1 MLVML
6 LAAMVLA
13 PVAHATT
20 GSLTDTTVADFSSGG
35 PSTDTYVAETED
47 GELMLA
53 PTAGVE
59 FYGSAMPAGWSSTP
73 MESGGTA
80 LVQDGVL
87 QADGARVFA
96 DLAHE
101 PGRSLEFVATF
112 GAAPSQSAGFGDIT
126 GPGARWTMFTTLAT
140 STDLFAST
148 NVGLGVSVETLIP
161 GSFLGAPHTYRIEWN
176 LASVDFFVD
185 GAPVATHSASPAASM
200 PPFASDEQLDEQSIA
215 LDWLRIGPYPGTG
228 SFESRVLDAGRRV
241 DWEALSWTIGHPAGT
256 AVFLS
261 ARTGDTPTPD
271 GTWTSFAPV
280 ALSGDPVG
288 ASSRYIQ
295 YRVDLMSS
303 DPARSPILDDVSISY
318 TDATAPTVTIDDVS
332 DALLG
337 PLDTGTDVTWHADE
351 DGAFS
356 VRVGGEDC
364 ATGDAVESGSYSG
377 APAQHITTVSAGQL
391 AEGAN
396 TVRVCVSDAVGNEGA
411 QTTSV
416 VKDTTAPTVVV
427 DSVSDTLIGSAD
439 TGTDVTWR
447 ADEDG
452 AYTVRVGVAGWP
464 ISGAMGCMTDTTV
477 ASGSYTG
484 APEPSAASVSAG
496 DLRETLNPIRVC
508 LVDAAGN
515 LGSETVWVV
524 KDLTAPAVVV
534 DSVSA
539 TLIGPSDTGTDVTWH
554 ANDTGPYSIRVGGT
568 SCTTGTEVA
577 SGVYTVALAQHTTT
591 VSAGDLSEGANT
603 IRVCVADVWGNNG
616 TTTTSVVKDATAPGV
631 AIDGVSD
638 DLVGPAD
645 TGTTV
650 TWNADESGTY
660 SVRVGGTSCATGTEV
675 GDGNYTA
682 PAQHITT
689 VSAGD
694 LSEGAN
700 TIRVCVTD
708 AAGNDGSETTSVV
721 KDTTAPTVTVD
732 SVSDTLI
739 GPSDTGTDITWHAG
753 EDGPYNVRVGGAG
766 CTSGNEVD
774 NGSYSGAPAQHIT
787 TVSAG
792 DLSEGANTIRV
803 CVIDAAGNS
812 GSETTSVVKDL
823 NPPIVAIDAVSDSL
837 LGPAAP
843 ASDITWQASESGTY
857 SVRAGGAGCTTGNVI
872 SGGSYGGPPEQTT
885 TTVTV
890 ADLSEGANTIR
901 VCVTDAGGSHGSQ
914 TTSVVKDTTAP
925 TVAID
930 AVSDTLIGP
939 DDPSTD
945 VTWHAGEDGTY
956 GVRVG
961 GGGCT
966 TGTEVETAG
975 YTGAPAQH
983 ITTVSAGDL
992 SEGENTIRVCV
1003 TDAAGNQD
1011 SQTTTVAKDTA
1022 ERVTLTFGPQ
1032 ADARVEEANPDSN
1045 FGTSSSLRVEGGS
1058 ALDIESYLR
1067 FQVAGVLGTVEQ
1079 ATLRLW
1085 VSNGTANGP
1094 AAYKTDWAGAET
1106 AITWN
1111 NRAPRTSGPSDDKGN
1126 VPANA
1131 FVEYD
1136 VTPLVTGNGAN
1147 GFVLAGTS
1155 SDAMTVSSKEASTV
1169 SQRPQ
1174 LIVTAVVEGVDAEP
1188 PTAPTGLTASAA
1200 WPTEVDLNWTEA
1212 IDNVGVTAYEI
1223 YRDGALL
1230 TTVGDV
1236 THYADMTALASTS
1249 YDYTVR
1255 ALDAEGNRSDASN
1268 EAEVATPAPT
1278 ADPVIMAAGDQ
1289 ACDPTA
1295 SAFNGGL
1302 GTSTACRQKYTS
1314 DLLVNRDLEA
1324 VLALG
1329 DIQYECGGYNAF
1341 LQSYDPT
1348 WGRVKSITYPVPGNH
1363 EYHSEGGMDCDPTG
1377 NALGYFNYFGA
1388 AAGDPAKGYYSF
1400 DVGAWHLIAL
1410 NSNCAKVSCA
1420 TSSAQVSWLR
1430 QDLAANPR
1438 TCTLAFWHHP
1448 RFTSGTNAPGSTL
1461 VKPLYQALYDY
1472 NADVVLV
1479 GHDHDY
1485 ERFALQDPEGA
1496 LDPVRG
1502 IRQFV
1507 VGTGGKSFHN
1517 FSAIQPGSEARNN
1530 DSFGVLKL
1538 VLSPTSYEW
1547 RFIPEAGKT
1556 YTDTG
1561 STPCAA

>member
-1 MLVML
+1 
-6 LAAMVLA
+6 
-13 PVAHATT
+13 
-20 GSLTDTTVADFSSGG
+20 
-35 PSTDTYVAETED
+35 
-47 GELMLA
+47 
-53 PTAGVE
+53 
-59 FYGSAMPAGWSSTP
+59 
-73 MESGGTA
+73 ME
-80 LVQDGVL
+80 
-87 QADGARVFA
+87 
-96 DLAHE
+96 
-101 PGRSLEFVATF
+101 
-112 GAAPSQSAGFGDIT
+112 
-126 GPGARWTMFTTLAT
+126 
-140 STDLFAST
+140 
-148 NVGLGVSVETLIP
+148 N
-161 GSFLGAPHTYRIEWN
+161 
-176 LASVDFFVD
+176 
-185 GAPVATHSASPAASM
+185 
-200 PPFASDEQLDEQSIA
+200 
-215 LDWLRIGPYPGTG
+215 
-228 SFESRVLDAGRRV
+228 
-241 DWEALSWTIGHPAGT
+241 
-256 AVFLS
+256 
-261 ARTGDTPTPD
+261 
-271 GTWTSFAPV
+271 
-280 ALSGDPVG
+280 
-288 ASSRYIQ
+288 
-295 YRVDLMSS
+295 
-303 DPARSPILDDVSISY
+303 
-318 TDATAPTVTIDDVS
+318 
-332 DALLG
+332 
-337 PLDTGTDVTWHADE
+337 
-351 DGAFS
+351 
-356 VRVGGEDC
+356 
-364 ATGDAVESGSYSG
+364 
-377 APAQHITTVSAGQL
+377 
-391 AEGAN
+391 
-396 TVRVCVSDAVGNEGA
+396 
-411 QTTSV
+411 
-416 VKDTTAPTVVV
+416 
-427 DSVSDTLIGSAD
+427 
-439 TGTDVTWR
+439 
-447 ADEDG
+447 
-452 AYTVRVGVAGWP
+452 
-464 ISGAMGCMTDTTV
+464 
-477 ASGSYTG
+477 GSYTG
-484 APEPSAASVSAG
+484 AP
-496 DLRETLNPIRVC
+496 
-508 LVDAAGN
+508 
-515 LGSETVWVV
+515 
-524 KDLTAPAVVV
+524 
-534 DSVSA
+534 
-539 TLIGPSDTGTDVTWH
+539 
-554 ANDTGPYSIRVGGT
+554 
-568 SCTTGTEVA
+568 
-577 SGVYTVALAQHTTT
+577 AQHVTT
-591 VSAGDLSEGANT
+591 VSAGE
-603 IRVCVADVWGNNG
+603 
-616 TTTTSVVKDATAPGV
+616 
-631 AIDGVSD
+631 
-638 DLVGPAD
+638 
-645 TGTTV
+645 
-650 TWNADESGTY
+650 
-660 SVRVGGTSCATGTEV
+660 
-675 GDGNYTA
+675 
-682 PAQHITT
+682 
-689 VSAGD
+689 

-708 AAGNDGSETTSVV
+708 AAGN
-721 KDTTAPTVTVD
+721 
-732 SVSDTLI
+732 
-739 GPSDTGTDITWHAG
+739 
-753 EDGPYNVRVGGAG
+753 
-766 CTSGNEVD
+766 
-774 NGSYSGAPAQHIT
+774 Q
-787 TVSAG
+787 
-792 DLSEGANTIRV
+792 
-803 CVIDAAGNS
+803 

-837 LGPAAP
+837 VGPAAP

-857 SVRAGGAGCTTGNVI
+857 SVRVGGAGCTTGNVI
-872 SGGSYGGPPEQTT
+872 ASGSYGGPPEQTT

-914 TTSVVKDTTAP
+914 TTSLVKDTTAP

-945 VTWHAGEDGTY
+945 VTWHAGENGTY

-961 GGGCT
+961 GASCT
-966 TGTEVETAG
+966 TGTEVETAT

-992 SEGENTIRVCV
+992 SEGANTIRVCV

-1011 SQTTTVAKDTA
+1011 SQTTSVAKDTA

-1032 ADARVEEANPDSN
+1032 ADARVEEANPNSN

-1067 FQVAGVLGTVEQ
+1067 FQVTGVLGTVEQ
-1079 ATLRLW
+1079 AKLRLW
-1085 VSNGTANGP
+1085 VTNGTPNGP

-1111 NRAPRTSGPSDDKGN
+1111 NRAPRTSGPTDDKGN
-1126 VPANA
+1126 IPVNA

-1155 SDAMTVSSKEASTV
+1155 SDALTVSSKESSTV

-1174 LIVTAVVEGVDAEP
+1174 LIVTAVVEGVDTEP

-1223 YRDGALL
+1223 YRDEALL

-1236 THYADMTALASTS
+1236 THYADMTALASTT

-1255 ALDAEGNRSDASN
+1255 ALDAEGNQSDPSN
-1268 EAEVATPAPT
+1268 EAEVTTPAPT

-1302 GTSTACRQKYTS
+1302 GTSTSCRQKYTS
-1314 DLLVNRDLEA
+1314 DLLVNRDLAA

-1430 QDLAANPR
+1430 QDLAANPN

-1496 LDPVRG
+1496 LDPVRRHQAVRG
-1502 IRQFV
+1502 RHRREELPQLGRDPARQRGSQQRHLRGPQARPQSHELRV
-1507 VGTGGKSFHN
+1507 ALHPGGGKDLHGYRQHALRCLS
-1517 FSAIQPGSEARNN
+1517 SALAASPGDLN
-1530 DSFGVLKL
+1530 D
-1538 VLSPTSYEW
+1538 LSWSQVDRPK
-1547 RFIPEAGKT
+1547 RGLRDRP
-1556 YTDTG
+1556 
-1561 STPCAA
+1561 